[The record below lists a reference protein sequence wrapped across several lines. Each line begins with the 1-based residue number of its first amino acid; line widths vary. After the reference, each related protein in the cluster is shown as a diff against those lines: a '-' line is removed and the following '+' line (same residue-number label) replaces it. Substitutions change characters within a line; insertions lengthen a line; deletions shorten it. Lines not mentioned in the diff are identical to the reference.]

1 MGSRGLLVL
10 LLLLLAG
17 TPRDDPPVTEAL
29 EPAELV
35 WSSKRPTPVTDVS
48 SLCVCDLLVEE
59 CDINCCCDPDCSP
72 TDFSIFSKCSVP
84 FVKENNNFCIQKV
97 AVYSI
102 NFTAYPPQR
111 IFKVIEQSNPS
122 FFCIST
128 LNYKLAFSFITP
140 KFPNENNFDNFMR
153 HSANFVGNKGSDI
166 FHPTVLGTKYK
177 YGVPL
182 QTSDSFL
189 KLPSPSVSIECV
201 DNNPIGFLMD
211 QTVECSRIITLEQ
224 CSKIKAL
231 HMDHYTQP
239 KILAVPNSHKE
250 INIIVQSIF
259 MRSLNK
265 TLSQLALN
273 DVPVEPTFTQVD
285 GREVCTNVV
294 LKAKYSII
302 YTVAG
307 EITGANLHLHLGVV
321 SSTMLPIQQ
330 QFQVSFIQENAKP
343 SLHLSGNPGYITGLP
358 LLAGFY
364 KDSGVIQSS
373 NRYRQFTILQNTAG
387 QDCLAAEGIR
397 TPILFG
403 YNMISGCSLILP
415 INTKCQ
421 QLVEKMTNLLKGQN
435 FPEFVFSFG
444 NSLAQNSREW
454 VPVQFTTEI
463 LEKKDLCVIPVALDI
478 KVSWTKFGSLVN
490 PQAKI
495 VSVSAKM
502 TSSSIPQSYSR
513 NKVVTHVTTVVRFVD
528 VSAPAKAGY
537 RAQPTIDARLP
548 SNFFFPFV

>member
-1 MGSRGLLVL
+1 
-10 LLLLLAG
+10 
-17 TPRDDPPVTEAL
+17 
-29 EPAELV
+29 
-35 WSSKRPTPVTDVS
+35 
-48 SLCVCDLLVEE
+48 
-59 CDINCCCDPDCSP
+59 NCCCDPDCSP
-72 TDFSIFSKCSVP
+72 TDFSVFSKCSVP
-84 FVKENNNFCIQKV
+84 VVNENNQFCIQKV

-111 IFKVIEQSNPS
+111 VFKVIEQSNPS
-122 FFCIST
+122 FFCINI

-140 KFPNENNFDNFMR
+140 KFPNENNFDKFMKI
-153 HSANFVGNKGSDI
+153 SANFASNKESDI
-166 FHPTVLGTKYK
+166 FHPSILGTKYK

-201 DNNPIGFLMD
+201 DNNPIGFLRD

-231 HMDHYTQP
+231 NMDHYTQP
-239 KILAVPNSHKE
+239 KILAVSS

-265 TLSQLALN
+265 TLSQLALS
-273 DVPVEPTFTQVD
+273 DLPLEPTFTKVG

-294 LKAKYSII
+294 LKVGAKYSII
-302 YTVAG
+302 YTAAG

-343 SLHLSGNPGYITGLP
+343 FLHLSGNPGYIAGLP

-364 KDSGVIQSS
+364 KE
-373 NRYRQFTILQNTAG
+373 YPF
-387 QDCLAAEGIR
+387 CL
-397 TPILFG
+397 TT
-403 YNMISGCSLILP
+403 
-415 INTKCQ
+415 NTKCQ
-421 QLVEKMTNLLKGQN
+421 QLVEKMTHLLKGQN
-435 FPEFVFSFG
+435 FPEFVFPFG
-444 NSLAQNSREW
+444 NSLAQNSGEW

-463 LEKKDLCVIPVALDI
+463 LKKKVKIDLCVIPVALDI

-495 VSVSAKM
+495 ISVTAKM